1 MVISMKVE
9 RLDHYG
15 RGISY
20 IDGKITFVENALDN
34 EMVDIKNIKE
44 NKKYNEAIVTNLIS
58 KSKDRVVPKCKYY
71 NLCGGCS
78 IEHMSVN
85 KQISFKKDKLENIL
99 GKFLKRN
106 IAINDLVKL
115 NNFNYRNK
123 VVLHVKNNKLGFYQN
138 GTNELVE
145 IDECLLLNEK
155 INDILKL
162 LKQYIKEEPNLEK
175 ITIKLG
181 NKTDE
186 VMLIIDGT
194 VKNYES
200 LLKVSDCLIIN
211 NKCITKKDYINSYIG
226 SKKYIIRKNT
236 FFQVNYDIA
245 TRLYDDIKSIIIN
258 KNSKN
263 VLDLYCGSG
272 TIGIYISDIVENV
285 IGIEVV
291 EDAVIS
297 AEENVRLNNIKNVKL
312 ILGKVEEKLDA
323 ICNNNIDTII
333 VDPPRSGLHK
343 RVIDT
348 LKKIKA
354 ENIIYISCDP
364 ITMARDLSLLN
375 DCYEIEDVTP
385 YDMFPNTYHVEC
397 VCVLNRR

>member
-34 EMVDIKNIKE
+34 EMVDIKIIKE

-58 KSKDRVVPKCKYY
+58 ESKDRVVPKCKYY

-78 IEHMSVN
+78 IEHMSIN
-85 KQISFKKDKLENIL
+85 KQISFKKDKLKNIL

-106 IAINDLVKL
+106 IAINDLV
-115 NNFNYRNK
+115 
-123 VVLHVKNNKLGFYQN
+123 
-138 GTNELVE
+138 E
-145 IDECLLLNEK
+145 IDECLLLNKK

-162 LKQYIKEEPNLEK
+162 LKKYIKEEPNLEK

-186 VMLIIDGT
+186 VMLIIDGA

-285 IGIEVV
+285 MGIEVV

-354 ENIIYISCDP
+354 LNIIYISCDP

-385 YDMFPNTYHVEC
+385 YDMFPNTYHCESIV
-397 VCVLNRR
+397 VLERK

>member
-1 MVISMKVE
+1 M
-9 RLDHYG
+9 
-15 RGISY
+15 
-20 IDGKITFVENALDN
+20 
-34 EMVDIKNIKE
+34 
-44 NKKYNEAIVTNLIS
+44 
-58 KSKDRVVPKCKYY
+58 
-71 NLCGGCS
+71 
-78 IEHMSVN
+78 
-85 KQISFKKDKLENIL
+85 
-99 GKFLKRN
+99 
-106 IAINDLVKL
+106 
-115 NNFNYRNK
+115 
-123 VVLHVKNNKLGFYQN
+123 GFYQN

-145 IDECLLLNEK
+145 IDECLLLNKK

-186 VMLIIDGT
+186 VMLIIDGA